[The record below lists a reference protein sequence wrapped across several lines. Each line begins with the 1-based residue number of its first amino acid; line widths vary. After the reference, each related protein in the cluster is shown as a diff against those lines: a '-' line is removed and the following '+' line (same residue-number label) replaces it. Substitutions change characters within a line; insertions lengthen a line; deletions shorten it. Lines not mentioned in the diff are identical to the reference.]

1 MENKTMTNE
10 EQELA
15 NELKVVLLDCQNLI
29 DLILKNG
36 LRLSFETG
44 NRRFSVWR
52 EGTDEVF
59 FDTIDDFLDNYFID
73 GKPFRELLGQ
83 VEAIE

>member
-1 MENKTMTNE
+1 MTNE
-10 EQELA
+10 EKELA
-15 NELKVVLLDCQNLI
+15 NELKEILLVGQNPI

-59 FDTIDDFLDNYFID
+59 FNSIDSFLDNYFID
-73 GKPFRELLGQ
+73 GKPFRELLDQ

>member
-1 MENKTMTNE
+1 MTKE
-10 EQELA
+10 EQELV
-15 NELKVVLLDCQNLI
+15 NELKEILLVGQNPI

-59 FDTIDDFLDNYFID
+59 FKSIDSFLDNYFID
-73 GKPFRELLGQ
+73 GKPFRELLDQ

>member
-1 MENKTMTNE
+1 MTKE
-10 EQELA
+10 EQELV
-15 NELKVVLLDCQNLI
+15 NELKEILLVGQNPI

-59 FDTIDDFLDNYFID
+59 FNSIDSFLDNYFID
-73 GKPFRELLGQ
+73 GKPFRELLDQ

>member
-1 MENKTMTNE
+1 MTSE
-10 EQELA
+10 EKELI
-15 NELKVVLLDCQNLI
+15 NELKAILFDGQNPI

-36 LRLSFETG
+36 IRLSFETG

-73 GKPFRELLGQ
+73 GKPFRELLDQ
-83 VEAIE
+83 VDAIE

>member
-1 MENKTMTNE
+1 MTKE
-10 EQELA
+10 EQKLA
-15 NELKVVLLDCQNLI
+15 NELKEILFVGQNPI

-59 FDTIDDFLDNYFID
+59 FNSIDSFLDNYFID
-73 GKPFRELLGQ
+73 GKPFRELLDQ

>member
-1 MENKTMTNE
+1 MTKE

-15 NELKVVLLDCQNLI
+15 NELKEILLVGQNPI

-59 FDTIDDFLDNYFID
+59 FNSIDSFLDNYFID
-73 GKPFRELLGQ
+73 GKPFRELLDQ